1 MLTGAFIE
9 NPLLGLAAEFTR
21 SDLCGPG
28 AVFLPWL
35 PPMPVPLT
43 FRVIL
48 AIFGILLG
56 AVPRFATAQTVS
68 TGPPVLREASL
79 RTDTA
84 TYLLSHHTV
93 AVQGVPA
100 LYFWFRRD
108 DETVELRLYPV
119 PTVNSQPLRLRR
131 NLDYQQLDSLTKEED
146 GGFRTRL
153 KFANL
158 TSSRFLRLVV
168 EQAADSAGRE
178 PRRQVIPLLPLAR
191 TTLALR
197 VADNELFVGEEK
209 VFELTSSNTRN
220 VHATGEWVRGTE
232 FDFRLVAE
240 TNGTLRLHIL
250 PNQLGQ
256 RTLVVKLQT
265 ERPMLVGGNRISYQ
279 LPVLKQEFNV
289 KASRLR
295 FLSPDQRS
303 VTMDDASRRRG
314 VELILDNGR
323 SFELHR
329 TYRVEDQEEPGGGLI
344 AEIFTR
350 QFLSNDRV
358 LCFLRPYNTH
368 RQTEGY
374 LYIKEN
380 DVARYL
386 TNLDITP
393 QTVIRN
399 VQVLHRGGDWT
410 PTLSVSPGETV
421 DVRFEGEGLQK
432 ARISFEDLPVI
443 PSDSSVRTDS
453 RLVYRVQ
460 VPVGFA
466 KRKSTIY
473 NAGQATG
480 YALGIKEFQR
490 PHPLD
495 FVTVAYGEAARP
507 ITRLGGPVLYDG
519 TIRDVLFQ
527 FNPNSID
534 KGDQLF
540 GKQYLTFEIRTLN
553 SKGDLVEQR
562 TVESV
567 LVCPGD
573 HSPRAAFYA
582 DKQCRTDPL
591 SLNSILGRKTY
602 DLDEWSRIV
611 VTIKHQAS
619 QYAETGYT
627 QTVELVLKRRYKFD
641 IDVSFPA
648 GLLTRMQGDTGY
660 GDLGGISLATLAQLS
675 FYSPDKI
682 NRLRPYKI
690 GAGFVA
696 LNAFN
701 LGSSSTNNR
710 DLGVVI
716 LGSVYPTRRE
726 AKFTFPLYLGGGYL
740 LSAGK
745 WFYMLGPG
753 IGVRL

>member
-1 MLTGAFIE
+1 MPDSCLHRVLPAFFGV
-9 NPLLGLAAEFTR
+9 LGGVLPQRAA
-21 SDLCGPG
+21 
-28 AVFLPWL
+28 
-35 PPMPVPLT
+35 
-43 FRVIL
+43 
-48 AIFGILLG
+48 
-56 AVPRFATAQTVS
+56 AQTPVTS
-68 TGPPVLREASL
+68 PPVLREASL

-84 TYLLSHHTV
+84 TYLLSRHTV
-93 AVQGVPA
+93 AVQGVPT

-108 DETVELRLYPV
+108 DETVELRLYPANAAS
-119 PTVNSQPLRLRR
+119 PRPLRLRR
-131 NLDYQQLDSLTKEED
+131 NPDFQQLDSLTKEDD

-153 KFANL
+153 KFQNL
-158 TSSRFLRLVV
+158 TTARFLRLVV

-178 PRRQVIPLLPLAR
+178 PRRQVVPLLPLAR
-191 TTLALR
+191 TSVALR

-209 VFELTSSNTRN
+209 VFELTSSNGRN
-220 VHATGEWVRGTE
+220 VHATGEWVRGAE
-232 FDFRLVAE
+232 FDYRLVGEAA
-240 TNGTLRLHIL
+240 GVLRLHVL
-250 PNQLGQ
+250 PNQLGP
-256 RTLVVKLQT
+256 RTLALKLQT
-265 ERPMLVGGNRISYQ
+265 ERPTLLAGGRLSYQ
-279 LPVLKQEFNV
+279 LPVLRQEFNV
-289 KASRLR
+289 RGSRLR

-303 VTMDDASRRRG
+303 VTLDDVSRRRG

-329 TYRVEDQEEPGGGLI
+329 TYRLEDQEEPGGALI

-350 QFLSNDRV
+350 QYLSNDRV
-358 LCFLRPYNTH
+358 LTYLRPYNTH
-368 RQTEGY
+368 RQAAGY

-380 DVARYL
+380 DAARYL

-393 QTVIRN
+393 QTVIRG
-399 VQVLHRGGDWT
+399 VQLLHRGGEWT
-410 PTLSVSPGETV
+410 PALSVSPGETV
-421 DVRFEGEGLQK
+421 DVRLEGEGLQK
-432 ARISFEDLPVI
+432 ARITFEDLPVI
-443 PSDSSVRTDS
+443 PSDSSVRTDT
-453 RLVYRVQ
+453 RLGFRVQ
-460 VPVGFA
+460 VPVGFD
-466 KRKSTIY
+466 KRKINLY
-473 NAGQATG
+473 NAGQPIG
-480 YALGIKEFQR
+480 YALGVKEFQR

-495 FVTVAYGEAARP
+495 FVSVAYGEAARP
-507 ITRLGGPVLYDG
+507 VTRLNGPVLYDG
-519 TIRDVLFQ
+519 IVRDVVLQ
-527 FNPNSID
+527 FNPNGID
-534 KGDQLF
+534 QAGQLF
-540 GKQYLTFEIRTLN
+540 GKQYLSLEVRTLN
-553 SKGDLVEQR
+553 SKGDLIELR
-562 TVESV
+562 TVDNL

-573 HSPRAAFYA
+573 NSPRAAFYA

-591 SLNSILGRKTY
+591 SLNSLLGRKTY
-602 DLDEWSRIV
+602 DLDDWSRIV
-611 VTIKHQAS
+611 LTLKHQAS

-648 GLLTRMQGDTGY
+648 GLLTRRQGQEGY

-675 FYSPDKI
+675 FYSPNKI

-701 LGSSSTNNR
+701 LNSSSNDKR